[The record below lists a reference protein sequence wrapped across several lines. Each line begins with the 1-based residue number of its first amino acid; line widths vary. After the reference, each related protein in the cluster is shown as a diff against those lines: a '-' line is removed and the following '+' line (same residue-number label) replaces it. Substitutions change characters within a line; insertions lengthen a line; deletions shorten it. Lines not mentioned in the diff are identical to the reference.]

1 MQEFNE
7 IEALWAKHTVEVK
20 ISADEML
27 KQAKKEVSS
36 LRIKSLTNIVG
47 MALSFIAVSAIWLF
61 FNFQSWTT
69 YLGISI
75 VIVAIGVYTVIL
87 YNNYRI
93 IAKNDFTANPNDL
106 IKQLKRFQ
114 LSRIVLYNR
123 LYWFYAIAL
132 SLGMGF
138 YFIEILADF
147 ETWLKITALV
157 LSFGWIVLC
166 STLFRRA
173 IIKKDK
179 EKIVLL
185 IEKFERIGQQFT
197 ESE

>member
-1 MQEFNE
+1 MQKFNE
-7 IEALWAKHTVEVK
+7 IEALWAKHKVEVK
-20 ISADEML
+20 VSADEML
-27 KQAKKEVSS
+27 KQVKKEVNGI
-36 LRIKSLTNIVG
+36 RFKSLLNIAG
-47 MALSFIAVSAIWLF
+47 MIISFFSVTAIWLF

-75 VIVAIGVYTVIL
+75 VIVTIGVYTVIL

-114 LSRIVLYNR
+114 LSRIALYNR